1 MVKGAAASPGIA
13 IGRAFVLPDWEWEMP
28 ETLEEVADLAREF
41 EKLYQG
47 ITVSKSE
54 LEIIKKDIS
63 DVIGEEESHIF
74 DAHLALL
81 EDPAFMTEVK
91 NLMQRQYKAAEVAVK
106 ETVEKFATMFEL
118 LDDDYMRERASDIKD
133 VGNRL
138 LKHLLGSGEETE
150 PPKHTPYILVAQELS
165 PSRLAQLDPAMLL
178 GIVTMAGGITSH
190 SAIMARAMGIP
201 FVLGFEGKLSVPVQN
216 GDLLIVDGNEGEIF
230 INPDQPI
237 VDRYAKLQSEW
248 VEKRDQLQQIADVI
262 PETPEGRRFQLLAN
276 ISTLKE
282 LDRALDFGASGVGLF
297 RTEFLYMDRGRLPS
311 EEEQFAVYREAASK
325 LKGKPLVIRAL
336 DIGGDKT
343 LDYIELPREDNP
355 CLGYRS
361 IRLLLDQPSLFV
373 TQLRAILRASAYGK
387 VKLLYP
393 MVSSIEEL
401 RMARELLDQAMRELK
416 ERSLPFDEDIEVGM
430 MIEVPSAVMIADI
443 LAEEVDF
450 FSIGTNDLVQYSL
463 AVDRMNDQIAHLY
476 DPFHP
481 AVLRLLKL
489 TVEAASRA
497 GIPIS
502 VCGEL
507 AGDIRAMPIWLALGV
522 HDLSM
527 SVQSLLPFKQ
537 SLLTYREGKDHQLL
551 ERLMACRTS
560 EEIRGLLSNM
570 ITATT

>member
-54 LEIIKKDIS
+54 LEVIKKDIS

-150 PPKHTPYILVAQELS
+150 PPKYTPYILVAQELS
-165 PSRLAQLDPAMLL
+165 PSRLAQLDPALLL

-190 SAIMARAMGIP
+190 SAIMARAIGIP
-201 FVLGFEGKLSVPVQN
+201 FVLGFEGKLSIPVQN

-230 INPDQPI
+230 INPDQQV
-237 VDRYAKLQSEW
+237 VDRYAKLQQEW
-248 VEKRDQLQQIADVI
+248 VEKREKLKQIADVI

-297 RTEFLYMDRGRLPS
+297 RTEFLYMDRVRLPT

-325 LKGKPLVIRAL
+325 LNGKPLVIRAL

-373 TQLRAILRASAYGK
+373 TQLRAVLRASAHGK

-401 RMARELLDQAMRELK
+401 RMARELLNQAMRELK
-416 ERSLPFDEDIEVGM
+416 ELSQPFDEDIEVGM

-537 SLLTYREGKDHQLL
+537 SLLTYREGNDHQLL

-560 EEIRGLLSNM
+560 DEIRGLLSTI
-570 ITATT
+570 ITETT